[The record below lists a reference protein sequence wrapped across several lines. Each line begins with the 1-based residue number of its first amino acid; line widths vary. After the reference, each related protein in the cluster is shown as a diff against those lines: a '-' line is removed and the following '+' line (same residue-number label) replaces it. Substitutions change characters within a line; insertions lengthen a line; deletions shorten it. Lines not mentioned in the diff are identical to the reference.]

1 MATITLKDLAR
12 KLNLSTATVSRALRD
27 SHDIGS
33 ETKRKV
39 RELAKE
45 LNFTPNPN
53 ASNLR
58 SQKTKT
64 IAVVIPEVANNFFA
78 LAINGIEEIAQQ
90 KGYHVLIYLTHESFE
105 KEIETLQHLLNG
117 RVDGVLMSMASET
130 NDSAHIRE
138 LLENKIP
145 LVFFDRVR
153 DDIKVAK
160 VVTDDRFGGYSA
172 TKHLIDSGCKRI
184 AYLSLSKKLL
194 NSNNRL
200 QGYLEALQELGI
212 PMDESNIIDCG
223 TDTKQNF
230 SMIYKLLSR
239 KTNKVDGIFSAAE
252 SLVLLTYQIC
262 KEKNIKI
269 PNQLKVIT
277 FSNSPTS
284 SFLEP
289 SLSTITQPAFDIG
302 KEAATL
308 LFKSIEKK
316 KVDYTDEI
324 KVLKSNLLI
333 RKSTTAL

>member
-1 MATITLKDLAR
+1 
-12 KLNLSTATVSRALRD
+12 
-27 SHDIGS
+27 
-33 ETKRKV
+33 
-39 RELAKE
+39 
-45 LNFTPNPN
+45 
-53 ASNLR
+53 
-58 SQKTKT
+58 
-64 IAVVIPEVANNFFA
+64 
-78 LAINGIEEIAQQ
+78 
-90 KGYHVLIYLTHESFE
+90 
-105 KEIETLQHLLNG
+105 
-117 RVDGVLMSMASET
+117 MSMASET

-145 LVFFDRVR
+145 LVFFDRGR
-153 DDIKVAK
+153 EDIKVAK

-172 TKHLIDSGCKRI
+172 TKHLIDSGCKKI

-200 QGYLEALQELGI
+200 EGYLDALKEAGI
-212 PMDESNIIDCG
+212 SLDESNIIDCG
-223 TDTKQNF
+223 TDPKQNF

-269 PNQLKVIT
+269 PNQVKVIT

-316 KVDYTDEI
+316 KMDYTDEI
-324 KVLKSNLLI
+324 KILKSNLLI
-333 RKSTTAL
+333 RKSTSTL